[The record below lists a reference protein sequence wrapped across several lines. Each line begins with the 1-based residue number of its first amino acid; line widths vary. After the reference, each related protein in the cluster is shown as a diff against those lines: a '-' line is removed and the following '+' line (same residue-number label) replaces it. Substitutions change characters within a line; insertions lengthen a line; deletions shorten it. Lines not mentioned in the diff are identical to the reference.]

1 MEAKKEDIKIYGKLV
16 NVTTEN
22 VVADAQQIWDS
33 NFEENQQNIN
43 KSIRNDFNSFKKN
56 PQFENA
62 TFTGN
67 STFGGDVKVNEN
79 FSVDGESNF
88 NGVIKAHGLPNSI
101 IADHKITTND
111 LEVMGTFTALNLD
124 VNNLTVHNLLK
135 VENGGSLRIDGDT
148 ILNNVIINGDARL
161 PHATTQ
167 KYGIVRLAENADD
180 PDSEDVVT
188 VSMLEDYA
196 SVVLPDATEGQ
207 VLIYTN
213 GKWQGGDIDTIIN
226 NNENVSNYIKNLI
239 QQNISQSV
247 DLSNYYTK
255 SEIDSKLNDLR
266 ENIGGDISTSCLW
279 EVNSNGRLTPKNG
292 KDVEA
297 AHFYKN
303 A

>member
-124 VNNLTVHNLLK
+124 VNNLTVHGLLK
-135 VENGGSLRIDGDT
+135 VENEGELRIDGDSVFNIVT
-148 ILNNVIINGDARL
+148 SNSNLNA
-161 PHATTQ
+161 PHATPQ
-167 KYGIVRLAENADD
+167 KFGDVRLAESIDDADGT
-180 PDSEDVVT
+180 DVVT
-188 VSMLEDYA
+188 VSILKA
-196 SVVLPDATEGQ
+196 LSQNILPEGEEGNIL
-207 VLIYTN
+207 VFKN
-213 GKWQGGDIDTIIN
+213 GKWVADDALQQIN
-226 NNENVSNYIKNLI
+226 NNVNQTITNL
-239 QQNISQSV
+239 
-247 DLSNYYTK
+247 T
-255 SEIDSKLNDLR
+255 E
-266 ENIGGDISTSCLW
+266 
-279 EVNSNGRLTPKNG
+279 EVNTLKQNLTNQFNQLKQELLNSQYWELNSSNEVTPKENRN
-292 KDVEA
+292 VRAE
-297 AHFYKN
+297 HFYKTVY

>member
-67 STFGGDVKVNEN
+67 STFDGDVKVNKN
-79 FSVDGESNF
+79 LSVDGESNF

-124 VNNLTVHNLLK
+124 VNNLTVHGLLK
-135 VENGGSLRIDGDT
+135 VENEGELRIDGDT
-148 ILNNVIINGDARL
+148 TLNNVTINGNFNA

-167 KYGIVRLAENADD
+167 KFGIVRLAESMDD
-180 PDSEDVVT
+180 TDGTDVVT
-188 VSMLEDYA
+188 VSILKTL
-196 SVVLPDATEGQ
+196 SQNLLPEGKEGNIL
-207 VLIYTN
+207 VFKN
-213 GKWQGGDIDTIIN
+213 GKWVADDALQQIN
-226 NNENVSNYIKNLI
+226 NNVNQTITNL
-239 QQNISQSV
+239 
-247 DLSNYYTK
+247 T
-255 SEIDSKLNDLR
+255 E
-266 ENIGGDISTSCLW
+266 
-279 EVNSNGRLTPKNG
+279 EVNTLKQDLTNQFNQLKQELLNSQYWELNSSNEVTPKENRS
-292 KDVEA
+292 VRAE
-297 AHFYKN
+297 HFYKTGEE
-303 A
+303 

>member
-124 VNNLTVHNLLK
+124 VNNLTVHGLLK
-135 VENGGSLRIDGDT
+135 VENEGELRIDGDSVF
-148 ILNNVIINGDARL
+148 NNVTINGNLNA

-167 KYGIVRLAENADD
+167 KFGIVRLAESMDD
-180 PDSEDVVT
+180 TDGTDVVT
-188 VSMLEDYA
+188 LSILKTL
-196 SVVLPDATEGQ
+196 SQNILPEGEEGNI
-207 VLIYTN
+207 LIFKN
-213 GKWQGGDIDTIIN
+213 GKWVADDSLQQIN
-226 NNENVSNYIKNLI
+226 KLKQELLNSQYWELNSSNEV
-239 QQNISQSV
+239 
-247 DLSNYYTK
+247 
-255 SEIDSKLNDLR
+255 
-266 ENIGGDISTSCLW
+266 
-279 EVNSNGRLTPKNG
+279 TPKENRN
-292 KDVEA
+292 VRAE
-297 AHFYKN
+297 HFYKTVQE
-303 A
+303 

>member
-67 STFGGDVKVNEN
+67 STFGGDVKVNKN
-79 FSVDGESNF
+79 LSVDGESNF
-88 NGVIKAHGLPNSI
+88 NGVIKAHGFPNSI

-124 VNNLTVHNLLK
+124 VNNLTVHGLLK
-135 VENGGSLRIDGDT
+135 VENEGELRIDGDT
-148 ILNNVIINGDARL
+148 TLNNVTINGNFNV

-167 KYGIVRLAENADD
+167 KFGIVRLAESMDD
-180 PDSEDVVT
+180 TDGTDVVT
-188 VSMLEDYA
+188 VSILKTL
-196 SVVLPDATEGQ
+196 SQNLLPEGKEGNIL
-207 VLIYTN
+207 VFKN
-213 GKWQGGDIDTIIN
+213 GKWVAGDALQQIN
-226 NNENVSNYIKNLI
+226 NNVNQTITNL
-239 QQNISQSV
+239 
-247 DLSNYYTK
+247 T
-255 SEIDSKLNDLR
+255 E
-266 ENIGGDISTSCLW
+266 
-279 EVNSNGRLTPKNG
+279 EVNNLKQDLTNQFNQLKQELLNSQYWELNSNNEVTPKESRSVKAN
-292 KDVEA
+292 
-297 AHFYKN
+297 HFYKSEFN
-303 A
+303 

>member
-124 VNNLTVHNLLK
+124 VNNLTVHGLLK
-135 VENGGSLRIDGDT
+135 VENEGELRIDGDSVF
-148 ILNNVIINGDARL
+148 NNVTINGNLNA
-161 PHATTQ
+161 PHSTTQ
-167 KYGIVRLAENADD
+167 KFGDVRLAESMDDADGT
-180 PDSEDVVT
+180 DVVT
-188 VSMLEDYA
+188 VSILKTL
-196 SVVLPDATEGQ
+196 SQNILPKGQEGNIL
-207 VLIYTN
+207 VFKN
-213 GKWQGGDIDTIIN
+213 GKWVADDALQQIN
-226 NNENVSNYIKNLI
+226 NNVNQTITNL
-239 QQNISQSV
+239 
-247 DLSNYYTK
+247 T
-255 SEIDSKLNDLR
+255 E
-266 ENIGGDISTSCLW
+266 
-279 EVNSNGRLTPKNG
+279 EVNTLKQNLTNQFNQFKQELLNSQYWELNSSNEVTPKENRN
-292 KDVEA
+292 VRA
-297 AHFYKN
+297 QHFYK
-303 A
+303 ASEE

>member
-67 STFGGDVKVNEN
+67 SIFGGDVKVNEN
-79 FSVDGESNF
+79 FSV
-88 NGVIKAHGLPNSI
+88 
-101 IADHKITTND
+101 
-111 LEVMGTFTALNLD
+111 
-124 VNNLTVHNLLK
+124 
-135 VENGGSLRIDGDT
+135 DGDT

-207 VLIYTN
+207 ILIYTN

-226 NNENVSNYIKNLI
+226 NNENVSNYIKNLV

-255 SEIDSKLNDLR
+255 SEIDSKLHDLK

-279 EVNSNGRLTPKNG
+279 EVNNNGRLTPKNE

-303 A
+303 V

>member
-67 STFGGDVKVNEN
+67 STFGGDVKVNKN
-79 FSVDGESNF
+79 LSVDGESNF

-124 VNNLTVHNLLK
+124 VNNLTVHGLLK
-135 VENGGSLRIDGDT
+135 VENEGELRIDGDT
-148 ILNNVIINGDARL
+148 TLNNVTINGNFNT

-167 KYGIVRLAENADD
+167 KFGIVRLAESMDD
-180 PDSEDVVT
+180 TDGTDVVT
-188 VSMLEDYA
+188 ISILKA
-196 SVVLPDATEGQ
+196 LSQNLLPEGKEGNIL
-207 VLIYTN
+207 VFKN
-213 GKWQGGDIDTIIN
+213 GKWVADDALQQIN
-226 NNENVSNYIKNLI
+226 NNVNQTITNL
-239 QQNISQSV
+239 
-247 DLSNYYTK
+247 T
-255 SEIDSKLNDLR
+255 E
-266 ENIGGDISTSCLW
+266 
-279 EVNSNGRLTPKNG
+279 EVNTLKQDLTNQFNQLKQELLNSQYWELNSSNQVTPKENRS
-292 KDVEA
+292 VIAE
-297 AHFYKN
+297 HFYKTGEE
-303 A
+303 

>member
-67 STFGGDVKVNEN
+67 STFGGDVKVNKN
-79 FSVDGESNF
+79 LSVDGESNF

-124 VNNLTVHNLLK
+124 VNNLTVHGLLK
-135 VENGGSLRIDGDT
+135 VENEGELRIDGDT
-148 ILNNVIINGDARL
+148 TLNNVTINGNFNA
-161 PHATTQ
+161 PYATTQ
-167 KYGIVRLAENADD
+167 KFGIVRLAESMDD
-180 PDSEDVVT
+180 TDGTDVVT
-188 VSMLEDYA
+188 VSILKTL
-196 SVVLPDATEGQ
+196 SQNLLPEGKEGNIL
-207 VLIYTN
+207 VFKN
-213 GKWQGGDIDTIIN
+213 GKWVADDALQQIN
-226 NNENVSNYIKNLI
+226 NNVNQTITNL
-239 QQNISQSV
+239 
-247 DLSNYYTK
+247 T
-255 SEIDSKLNDLR
+255 E
-266 ENIGGDISTSCLW
+266 
-279 EVNSNGRLTPKNG
+279 EVNNLKQDLTNQFNQLKQELLNSQYWELNSNNEVTPKESRSVKAN
-292 KDVEA
+292 
-297 AHFYKN
+297 HFYKSESN
-303 A
+303 

>member
-124 VNNLTVHNLLK
+124 VNNLTV
-135 VENGGSLRIDGDT
+135 
-148 ILNNVIINGDARL
+148 NGDARL

-239 QQNISQSV
+239 QQNISQSI

-255 SEIDSKLNDLR
+255 SEIDSKLHDLK

-279 EVNSNGRLTPKNG
+279 EVNSNGRLTPKNE

-303 A
+303 V

>member
-67 STFGGDVKVNEN
+67 STFGGDVKVNKN
-79 FSVDGESNF
+79 LSVDGESNF

-124 VNNLTVHNLLK
+124 VNNLTVHGLLK
-135 VENGGSLRIDGDT
+135 VENEGELRIDGDT
-148 ILNNVIINGDARL
+148 TLNNVTINGNFNV

-167 KYGIVRLAENADD
+167 KFGIVRLAESMDD
-180 PDSEDVVT
+180 TDGTDVVT
-188 VSMLEDYA
+188 VSILKTL
-196 SVVLPDATEGQ
+196 SQNLLPEGKEGNIL
-207 VLIYTN
+207 VFKN
-213 GKWQGGDIDTIIN
+213 GKWVADDALQQIN
-226 NNENVSNYIKNLI
+226 NNVNQTITNL
-239 QQNISQSV
+239 
-247 DLSNYYTK
+247 T
-255 SEIDSKLNDLR
+255 E
-266 ENIGGDISTSCLW
+266 
-279 EVNSNGRLTPKNG
+279 EVNTLKQDLTNQFNQLKQELLNSQYWELNSNNEVTPKENRSV
-292 KDVEA
+292 KA
-297 AHFYKN
+297 NHFYKSESN
-303 A
+303 